1 MIMRYIGSFIL
12 LLCFL
17 CLRANAQG
25 LEFNTYE
32 SETIQKTSYSVFDEN
47 PLTFKGHFSISYDLA
62 IQDYGSFGYIFRLKD
77 LKRENA
83 DIYSFVFSYD
93 NDERSYLKFN
103 IEAKECLIIDTLCN
117 KTLGPR
123 RWIPIEISFFLKE
136 DSVCLTIDKRQY
148 QSGKLGLSG
157 ELTPTIMFGSS
168 KFSEEIPSFAIRNL
182 VISDMDQQINFPL
195 NESSGILVH
204 DKQGKIRGK
213 AINPI
218 WLINKSYYWNLLHS
232 QASESTAGYN
242 YDSKSGNFVYFNS
255 DSLYTLDIRRNIWE
269 GYKHQPLPMK
279 MYLGTN
285 FFYPDSHSVYI
296 YEVDNHADVCTIC
309 ALNVLTGEVEKVD
322 DKFLPSQR
330 HHHSSYLD
338 TIHNKFYIFGG
349 FGSRKYTNTL
359 EVYDL
364 DQKSWNTIKLK
375 GDFVAPRFFS
385 SMGALNANELL
396 LFGGTG
402 NSSGDQSIGKIY
414 YYDLYKINLK
424 DSTVQ
429 KVRDFSYDG
438 TQIVPVRN
446 LLLSDD
452 GASFYTLCYPM
463 QEASSHLQLYK
474 FSLQN
479 DSYEVLGN
487 SIPMES
493 KAILSNAN
501 LYYNKETKE
510 FYCCTQEF
518 NERGGESSVTRFY
531 SLSAPAIAESALFL
545 YAVEEGLSLRAV
557 IFVMIVVL
565 VLIIGIAYYLKRK
578 KEKQLMP
585 KATPIRETFTQVEN
599 RKSSQANALYLFG
612 EFTIIDKK
620 GRDITHLF
628 SSKIKQLF
636 LLTFLNGLG
645 NKEGITSNYIYGLLW
660 PEKELSS
667 AKNLK
672 GVTINRLRKILDDLE
687 GIELVYTNS
696 RYSIQLS
703 EAFYCDYQQY
713 LEQMNKIR
721 QSDASQE
728 VSQSLIGILSRGKF
742 LKSIDDSMFDS
753 FKSEQEYELHEM
765 LTIELNNL
773 YMKAAYEQVVQLAEI
788 WLRVDSLNDTALWY
802 MLNACHK
809 LKKEDQA
816 MKKYYL
822 YIAEYNKSMGN
833 NYSYSYSDI
842 IHNDLRT
849 SFQ

>member
-1 MIMRYIGSFIL
+1 MRYIGSFIL

-103 IEAKECLIIDTLCN
+103 IEAKECLIVDTLCN
-117 KTLGPR
+117 KKLGPR

-182 VISDMDQQINFPL
+182 VISDMNQQINFPL

-242 YDSKSGNFVYFNS
+242 YDFNSGNFVYFNS

-285 FFYPDSHSVYI
+285 FFYPDSRSVYI

-338 TIHNKFYIFGG
+338 TIRNKFYIFGG

-364 DQKSWNTIKLK
+364 DQKSWNTIK
-375 GDFVAPRFFS
+375 
-385 SMGALNANELL
+385 
-396 LFGGTG
+396 GT
-402 NSSGDQSIGKIY
+402 SI
-414 YYDLYKINLK
+414 N
-424 DSTVQ
+424 
-429 KVRDFSYDG
+429 
-438 TQIVPVRN
+438 
-446 LLLSDD
+446 
-452 GASFYTLCYPM
+452 
-463 QEASSHLQLYK
+463 
-474 FSLQN
+474 
-479 DSYEVLGN
+479 
-487 SIPMES
+487 
-493 KAILSNAN
+493 
-501 LYYNKETKE
+501 
-510 FYCCTQEF
+510 
-518 NERGGESSVTRFY
+518 
-531 SLSAPAIAESALFL
+531 
-545 YAVEEGLSLRAV
+545 
-557 IFVMIVVL
+557 
-565 VLIIGIAYYLKRK
+565 
-578 KEKQLMP
+578 
-585 KATPIRETFTQVEN
+585 
-599 RKSSQANALYLFG
+599 
-612 EFTIIDKK
+612 
-620 GRDITHLF
+620 
-628 SSKIKQLF
+628 
-636 LLTFLNGLG
+636 
-645 NKEGITSNYIYGLLW
+645 
-660 PEKELSS
+660 
-667 AKNLK
+667 
-672 GVTINRLRKILDDLE
+672 
-687 GIELVYTNS
+687 
-696 RYSIQLS
+696 
-703 EAFYCDYQQY
+703 
-713 LEQMNKIR
+713 
-721 QSDASQE
+721 
-728 VSQSLIGILSRGKF
+728 
-742 LKSIDDSMFDS
+742 
-753 FKSEQEYELHEM
+753 
-765 LTIELNNL
+765 
-773 YMKAAYEQVVQLAEI
+773 
-788 WLRVDSLNDTALWY
+788 
-802 MLNACHK
+802 
-809 LKKEDQA
+809 
-816 MKKYYL
+816 
-822 YIAEYNKSMGN
+822 
-833 NYSYSYSDI
+833 
-842 IHNDLRT
+842 
-849 SFQ
+849 